1 MERQL
6 RLRHE
11 EKDPPLIHGG
21 RSIPFRNLNAE
32 DLSKKT
38 RTINEVLVDLSIR
51 ALGPS
56 DLDTKARI
64 LDQIY
69 SSGYRHGYAGILD
82 IISDID
88 KKHSEAS
95 SIEDDAQEIDKL
107 SILTTNLDNLKEH
120 VRTDERTYND
130 NTFYGIVKLSD
141 HVKLEIH
148 RLRDIQEQDRQ
159 KQQMTGTIQ
168 NLLTR
173 SEELTAEIE
182 VAQKNSEKIQMHMVA
197 ILGIFAAIVMAFSG
211 GMNILSGAISVP
223 GDSNI
228 YNVVFTV
235 LLCGIILFNIFAFL
249 MASILSI
256 VQSDNREIGNQKDGI
271 LVGIANPKLVICF
284 NAVMVILL
292 AIDAIAMMCA

>member
-1 MERQL
+1 M
-6 RLRHE
+6 
-11 EKDPPLIHGG
+11 
-21 RSIPFRNLNAE
+21 
-32 DLSKKT
+32 
-38 RTINEVLVDLSIR
+38 DLSIR
-51 ALGPS
+51 TLGPN
-56 DLDTKARI
+56 DLDTKART
-64 LDQIY
+64 LDRIY

-88 KKHSEAS
+88 KKQSKS
-95 SIEDDAQEIDKL
+95 SSTEDDEEEIDKL

-120 VRTDERTYND
+120 VRTDEGVYND

-173 SEELTAEIE
+173 SEELTGEIE
-182 VAQKNSEKIQMHMVA
+182 VAQRNSEKIQMHLVA

-223 GDSNI
+223 ADSNI
-228 YNVVFTV
+228 FNVVFTV

-256 VQSDNREIGNQKDGI
+256 VQSGSHEAGNSKDGKWA
-271 LVGIANPKLVICF
+271 GIANPKLVVGF
-284 NAVMVILL
+284 NGVMVILL